1 MPKRLPA
8 PQIRRSHISA
18 TSSPPPTHTPWIIAT
33 VGCGHS
39 PIERIVAWISS
50 PYFLPCAAL
59 ARTSGNS
66 AISAPAANAF
76 VPAPRTMT
84 QRRLSSAESSRMR
97 VPRSVHEASDMALS
111 LSGRSST
118 TVAMAPSRSTR
129 TAAVMASLVEEV
141 DESHADKGYVGH
153 QNKHGQQHGDE

>member
-1 MPKRLPA
+1 
-8 PQIRRSHISA
+8 
-18 TSSPPPTHTPWIIAT
+18 
-33 VGCGHS
+33 
-39 PIERIVAWISS
+39 
-50 PYFLPCAAL
+50 
-59 ARTSGNS
+59 
-66 AISAPAANAF
+66 
-76 VPAPRTMT
+76 MT

-97 VPRSVHEASDMALS
+97 IPRSVHEASDMALS

-153 QNKHGQQHGDE
+153 QNKHGQQHGDEVHVDLGHFPHVGLGDRAAGHQH